1 MTAAGRSKRIKDPG
15 TVYLLHFD
23 RAYKHARHYLGW
35 TTDLQAR
42 LRRHRGEGEKDGR
55 GSRLVEIVTAAGI
68 DFKVARLWRGD
79 RNLER
84 RIKGRGLAAYCPI
97 CSPRARS
104 PVGAVEIS
112 V

>member
-1 MTAAGRSKRIKDPG
+1 MPTKHSEQG

-23 RAYKHARHYLGW
+23 SAYKHARHYLGW
-35 TTDLQAR
+35 TTDLESR

-55 GSRLVEIVTAAGI
+55 GSRLVEIVMAAGI
-68 DFKVARLWRGD
+68 NFQVARLWRGD
-79 RNLER
+79 RHLER